1 MDRVKFKCPSC
12 GQTLTFSDI
21 LHEETIDKIKN
32 TYCPAVKHLSA
43 KKKSR
48 DRFRAMLQS
57 ELVLFSVSKV
67 TIRDSAEKG
76 YANAKLVNG
85 CR

>member
-32 TYCPAVKHLSA
+32 TYCPGCKALISKEEIT
-43 KKKSR
+43 R
-48 DRFRAMLQS
+48 QS
-57 ELVLFSVSKV
+57 QSNV
-67 TIRDSAEKG
+67 TKRIGIIFGEQS
-76 YANAKLVNG
+76 NHS
-85 CR
+85 